1 MKERSQKSMGADA
14 CCTIDS
20 WRKAVREGLVAAW
33 PICLGYIAIGLAFGV
48 IARKTGLRPFE
59 VGLMSLLVYA
69 GSSQFIA
76 AAMIGDGAGFLPVVL
91 TTFIVNLRHLLMSSS
106 LSIHLKNLKSVW
118 ISAFAYGVTD
128 ESFALNMTRFRKG
141 SWDWRSA
148 LVVNHTVNLFWVA
161 STVAGSIGGQF
172 IPAGAFGLDYA
183 LIAMFLCLLVF
194 QLDSRLHVLV
204 ALISGC
210 VAVAIA
216 LYIPGNYYILAAS
229 FVAATAGL
237 GLRKMKWFKLEEK
250 GS

>member
-1 MKERSQKSMGADA
+1 MGADA
-14 CCTIDS
+14 RCTIDS

-48 IARKTGLRPFE
+48 IARKTGLRPLE

-118 ISAFAYGVTD
+118 ISAFAYGITD

-148 LVVNHTVNLFWVA
+148 LVVNHSANLFWVA

-194 QLDSRLHVLV
+194 QLDSRLHVIV
-204 ALISGC
+204 ALISGIL
-210 VAVAIA
+210 AVAIA
-216 LYIPGNYYILAAS
+216 LYVPDNYYILAAS
-229 FVAATAGL
+229 FIAATAGL
-237 GLRKMKWFKLEEK
+237 GLRKMKWFKSERK